1 MRSAHIQQSAGH
13 HAVTHYITSHYSKV
27 LRVYAVITVMR
38 LIPLYSEG
46 GMVGNQVSRAM
57 RGKIITTATGALRH
71 PTTHLS
77 TRHQRR
83 GRERVA

>member
-1 MRSAHIQQSAGH
+1 MCI
-13 HAVTHYITSHYSKV
+13 SHYRTFTHIV
-27 LRVYAVITVMR
+27 TVMR
-38 LIPLYSEG
+38 LVPLYGEG

-83 GRERVA
+83 GREWVAQRPGGGPSLTSPRSH